1 MLPIGLL
8 WDFFL
13 MIDLRKIFAVPKT
26 FPKLKN
32 YCTTIL
38 FYNDHESF
46 SIFLNF
52 QEMSTYTENRY
63 RVCSLENG
71 DWNSTTKSLSRWF
84 LWADQGQAWKKSAA
98 WWAGLV
104 VLLSCRYIA
113 QKAIMKFQFLPHFG
127 NPQVYQVDMKNVV
140 KYWKDFLW
148 YFTILEIY
156 RGQWCH
162 RE

>member
-13 MIDLRKIFAVPKT
+13 MFDLRKIFAVPKT
-26 FPKLKN
+26 FLKLKN
-32 YCTTIL
+32 YCTTSIL

-63 RVCSLENG
+63 TVCSLEIEIPQKVFHDG
-71 DWNSTTKSLSRWF
+71 FCEQTK
-84 LWADQGQAWKKSAA
+84 AWKKSAA

-113 QKAIMKFQFLPHFG
+113 QKAIMKFQFLLYFG

-140 KYWKDFLW
+140 KYWKDFFW

-162 RE
+162 KE